1 MPHNWA
7 SAEFIRLAIHMLALD
22 RGNDLHLFEGMPK
35 EWAKAGMVTKLN
47 GVATPFGK
55 FHLTL
60 KVDKS
65 GKTARLKV
73 KKISANAPEK
83 IVVHLGQ
90 WATGATDKKLSFTGD
105 SSIDTIIEL
114 RTN

>member
-1 MPHNWA
+1 
-7 SAEFIRLAIHMLALD
+7 MLALD

-35 EWAKAGMVTKLN
+35 EWARAGMVTKLN

-55 FHLTL
+55 LYLTL

-73 KKISANAPEK
+73 KKISANPPEK

-90 WATGATDKKLSFTGD
+90 WAAGATDKKLSFAGE
-105 SSIDTIIEL
+105 SSIDTVIKL

>member
-1 MPHNWA
+1 
-7 SAEFIRLAIHMLALD
+7 MLALD

-35 EWAKAGMVTKLN
+35 EWARAGMVTKLN

-55 FHLTL
+55 LYLTL

-73 KKISANAPEK
+73 KKISANPPER
-83 IVVHLGQ
+83 IVVHLDQ
-90 WATGATDKKLSFTGD
+90 WTAGAGDKVLSFAGD
-105 SSIDTIIEL
+105 TSIDTVIRL
-114 RTN
+114 KTR